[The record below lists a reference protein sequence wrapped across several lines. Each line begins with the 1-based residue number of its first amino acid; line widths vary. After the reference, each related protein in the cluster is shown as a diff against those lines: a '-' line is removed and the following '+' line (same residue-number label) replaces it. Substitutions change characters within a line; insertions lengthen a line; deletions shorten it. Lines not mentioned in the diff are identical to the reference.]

1 MSLSSTSRVQMSY
14 IKETAFGVTPVTG
27 VVKNLRN
34 TGETLNYTVSKT
46 SSAEINSYRATSSM
60 IPTSAEAAGA
70 INIELS
76 FGEYDS
82 LMEAALQGAW
92 EPVGTLGVSAVF
104 SATLTATTITA
115 SVSNTEFA
123 LLDKGQWFNLG
134 GTGTANDGKLFRVS
148 KTVAPTTTIITLD
161 TSTPATVG
169 GPFAATVLKGA
180 RLSNGVVQPSFTIQ
194 RAVTDADEFFSFR
207 GMTVGSMSMN
217 IASGSITTGDF
228 NFMGRDSLQNN
239 VTFMPSAP
247 FESQAKQVMSGVSGT
262 TCALWVGGV
271 PLVGTF
277 INSIA
282 LSYDN
287 ALRQQTAL
295 CTLGSV
301 GIGVGTIAPTLD
313 LEVYFASG
321 ATFYDELLSN
331 ANLEVAF
338 TAFDAE
344 GNGYIYTFP
353 LCNVSS
359 YTVNAGGQDADLLA
373 QISLTPLLDL
383 ANATANMRKVM
394 FIDRVGAA
402 MVL

>member
-1 MSLSSTSRVQMSY
+1 MALSSTSRVQVSI
-14 IKETAFGVTPVTG
+14 IKEAAFGETPVSG

-46 SSAEINSYRATSSM
+46 VSAEINAYRATSSM

-70 INIELS
+70 INYELS
-76 FGEYDS
+76 FGEYDE
-82 LMEAALQGAW
+82 LMEAALQGTW
-92 EPVGTLGVSAVF
+92 EPVGTAGVSDVF

-115 SVSNTEFA
+115 TAAEPDFL
-123 LLDKGQWFNLG
+123 LLDRGQWFNIS
-134 GTGTANDGKLFRVS
+134 GTNSVNDGKLFRVS
-148 KTVAPTTTIITLD
+148 KTVAPTNTIITLD
-161 TSTPATVG
+161 AGTPATVG
-169 GPFAATVLKGA
+169 GPFASTVLKAA
-180 RLSNGVVQPSFTIQ
+180 RLSNGVIQPSFTLQ
-194 RAVTDADEFFSFR
+194 RTVDDVGEYFSFR
-207 GMTVGSMSMN
+207 GMTVGSMSLN
-217 IASGSITTGDF
+217 VASGSITTGDF
-228 NFMGRDSLQNN
+228 NFMGRDSLQDS
-239 VTFMPSAP
+239 VSLMPSAAI
-247 FESQAKQVMSGVSGT
+247 ESQGNQVMSGVSGT
-262 TCALWVGGV
+262 TCALWVGGA

-287 ALRQQTAL
+287 ALRNQTAL

-301 GIGVGTIAPTLD
+301 GIGVGTIAATLD

-331 ANLEVAF
+331 ANIEVAF

-344 GNGYIYTFP
+344 GNGYIFTFP
-353 LCNVSS
+353 VCNVSS

-383 ANATANMRKVM
+383 ANAVPALRKVV
-394 FIDRVGAA
+394 FIDRVGEAIA
-402 MVL
+402 S